1 MEFKRLFL
9 SALMFW
15 LPIPVTTAMAIVW
28 WRFSGDLKVVSVA
41 VLLPLV
47 YGYVM
52 PFIGIN
58 ILKNW
63 QFKGGWRIGGM
74 YVHHGFMY
82 ASKLSFFGFAPLMIL
97 SIEMPVWILNC
108 LWIGMTS
115 VLYACTAWLQD
126 HLSFSFGI
134 VIDPKSG
141 LSLNVNRYAPVCF
154 SLIGL
159 LYTAGL
165 VTCYHMKLNN
175 SLTTSYTLGL
185 LSVQFLLM
193 LIIPGLLFRFLS
205 KRID

>member
-1 MEFKRLFL
+1 MMFKRLFL
-9 SALMFW
+9 NALMFW

-28 WRFSGDLKVVSVA
+28 WRFSGDLKVVAVA

-82 ASKLSFFGFAPLMIL
+82 ASKLSFYGFVPLLIL
-97 SIEMPVWILNC
+97 SDEMSVWAFNFSWLVI
-108 LWIGMTS
+108 TS
-115 VLYACTAWLQD
+115 ILYACTAWLQD
-126 HLSFSFGI
+126 HLSFAFGI
-134 VIDPKSG
+134 VIFPKSNMH
-141 LSLNVNRYAPVCF
+141 LNVNRYALVCF

-159 LYTAGL
+159 LYTIGL
-165 VTCYHMKLNN
+165 VICYHMNLKD
-175 SLTTSYTLGL
+175 SLTPSYTLAL
-185 LSVQFLLM
+185 LTVQFLLM

-205 KRID
+205 NRSD